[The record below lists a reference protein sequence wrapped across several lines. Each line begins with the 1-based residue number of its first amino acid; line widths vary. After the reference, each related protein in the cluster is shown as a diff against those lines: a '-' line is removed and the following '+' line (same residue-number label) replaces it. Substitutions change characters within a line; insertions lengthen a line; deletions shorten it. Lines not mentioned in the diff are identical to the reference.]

1 MSRQDA
7 AKRKSTGNRPQGGSW
22 LKTSLIFLG
31 ILLWVPL
38 VMGLVLYYLW
48 AEVPY
53 RGYPGPSIIV
63 EVPHQ
68 SVQEI
73 LMLLQE
79 KGVLRKGSFGRVYLA
94 LTRRAAKLQ
103 AGEYLFEEPLTAPQ
117 VFRKLV
123 RGDILY
129 HRVTVPEGLRSGQIF
144 NLFIKEGFGTEEEFQ
159 REFLDVSRIA
169 DLDPEAADLEGY
181 LFPDTYA
188 LARGTT
194 AAKIVDQMV
203 QSHRLLWGEEW
214 RGAGRQQGFNVRQ
227 IVTLASLIEKETGQ
241 GGERGL
247 ISSVFHNRLR
257 EGMKLQCDPTI
268 IYALV
273 MRDRYRG
280 VITRSDLRLDSRYN
294 TYAYGGLPPG
304 PIANPGREALQAALF
319 PEKTDYLFFV
329 SMNNGR
335 HTFST
340 TLREHNQ
347 AVDRYQR

>member
-1 MSRQDA
+1 M
-7 AKRKSTGNRPQGGSW
+7 
-22 LKTSLIFLG
+22 
-31 ILLWVPL
+31 

-53 RGYPGPSIIV
+53 RGYDGPSIIV

-73 LMLLQE
+73 LELLQE
-79 KGVLRKGSFGRVYLA
+79 RGVLRKGPFGRVYLA
-94 LTRRAAKLQ
+94 LTRRATKLQ
-103 AGEYLFEEPLTAPQ
+103 AGEYLFEEPMTAPQ
-117 VFRKLV
+117 VFKKLV
-123 RGDILY
+123 KGDILY

-144 NLFIKEGFGTEEEFQ
+144 NAFIKEGFGSEVEFQ
-159 REFLDVSRIA
+159 QEFLKVSRIA

-188 LARGTT
+188 LAKGTP
-194 AAKIVDQMV
+194 ASRIVDQMV
-203 QSHRLLWGEEW
+203 ENHRLLWGEDWLREA
-214 RGAGRQQGFNVRQ
+214 RAQGFNVRQ
-227 IVTLASLIEKETGQ
+227 AVTLASLIEKETGQ
-241 GGERGL
+241 GSERPL

-294 TYAYGGLPPG
+294 TYAYPGLPPG
-304 PIANPGREALQAALF
+304 PIANPGREAIQAALF
-319 PEKTDYLFFV
+319 PERTEYLFFV

>member
-1 MSRQDA
+1 MPRERS
-7 AKRKSTGNRPQGGSW
+7 KGSSW
-22 LKTSLIFLG
+22 LKTSLIFIG
-31 ILLWVPL
+31 IVLWVPV

-53 RGYPGPSIIV
+53 RGYQGSSIIV
-63 EVPHQ
+63 EVPHR

-73 LMLLQE
+73 LTLLQE
-79 KGVLRKGSFGRVYLA
+79 KGVLREGPFGRVYLA
-94 LTRRAAKLQ
+94 VTRRATKLQ
-103 AGEYLFEEPLTAPQ
+103 AGEYLFEEPMTAPQ

-123 RGDILY
+123 KGDIYY

-144 NLFIKEGFGTEEEFQ
+144 NLFVKEGFGSEAEFQ
-159 REFLDVSRIA
+159 QEFLNVSRIA

-203 QSHRLLWGEEW
+203 QNHRHLWGDEW
-214 RGAGRQQGFNVRQ
+214 LKEGHAQGFNVRQ
-227 IVTLASLIEKETGQ
+227 VVTLASLIEKETGQ
-241 GGERGL
+241 GEERGL

-319 PEKTDYLFFV
+319 PEKSDYLFFV

-340 TLREHNQ
+340 NLREHNQ

>member
-1 MSRQDA
+1 LSRDFHSKKNSRSVQSKD
-7 AKRKSTGNRPQGGSW
+7 GSW
-22 LKTSLIFLG
+22 SKTLLIFLG

-53 RGYPGPSIIV
+53 RGYQGPSIIV
-63 EVPHQ
+63 EVPHR

-73 LMLLQE
+73 LRLLQE
-79 KGVLRKGSFGRVYLA
+79 KGVLREGSFGRVYLA

-117 VFRKLV
+117 VFKKLV
-123 RGDILY
+123 KGDIFY
-129 HRVTVPEGLRSGQIF
+129 HRVTVPEGLRSAQIF
-144 NLFIKEGFGTEEEFQ
+144 NVFIKEGFGSAEDFQ

-194 AAKIVDQMV
+194 AARIVDQMV
-203 QSHRLLWGEEW
+203 QSHRLLWGDEW
-214 RGAGRQQGFNVRQ
+214 LKQARDEGFNIRQ
-227 IVTLASLIEKETGQ
+227 TVTLASLIEKETGQ
-241 GGERGL
+241 GQERGL

-273 MRDRYRG
+273 MRDRYHG
-280 VITRSDLRLDSRYN
+280 VITRSDLHLDSRYN
-294 TYAYGGLPPG
+294 TYAYQGLPPG
-304 PIANPGREALQAALF
+304 PIANPGREAIRAALF
-319 PEKTDYLFFV
+319 PESTDYLFFV

>member
-1 MSRQDA
+1 LSRQGA
-7 AKRKSTGNRPQGGSW
+7 PRRKTPMNRSKKSSW
-22 LKTSLIFLG
+22 LRTSLMFLG
-31 ILLWVPL
+31 ILLWVPV

-48 AEVPY
+48 AQVPY

-63 EVPHQ
+63 EIPHG

-73 LMLLQE
+73 LGLLQD

-123 RGDILY
+123 KGEIYY
-129 HRVTVPEGLRSGQIF
+129 HRVTVPEGLRSAQIF
-144 NLFIKEGFGTEEEFQ
+144 SLFIKEGFGTEAEFQ
-159 REFLDVSRIA
+159 REFLEVSRIA
-169 DLDPEAADLEGY
+169 DLDPEAVDLEGY

-188 LARGTT
+188 LARGTP

-203 QSHRLLWGEEW
+203 QNHRQLWKDEW
-214 RGAGRQQGFNVRQ
+214 LRAAREQGFNVRQ
-227 IVTLASLIEKETGQ
+227 SITLASLIEKETGQ
-241 GGERGL
+241 GEERGL

-257 EGMKLQCDPTI
+257 DGMKLQCDPTI

-304 PIANPGREALQAALF
+304 PIANPGRDAIQAALF
-319 PEKTDYLFFV
+319 PEQTNYLFFV

-340 TLREHNQ
+340 TLREHNL

>member
-1 MSRQDA
+1 MSRREVSRRNPP
-7 AKRKSTGNRPQGGSW
+7 KPRSRGGSGV
-22 LKTSLIFLG
+22 KTFLTFLG
-31 ILLWVPL
+31 ILVWVPL

-63 EVPHQ
+63 EVPQ
-68 SVQEI
+68 GSVQEI
-73 LMLLQE
+73 LTLLQE

-103 AGEYLFEEPLTAPQ
+103 AGEYLFDEPLTAPQ

-123 RGDILY
+123 RGEILY

-144 NLFIKEGFGTEEEFQ
+144 NVFIKEGFGSEAEFQ
-159 REFLDVSRIA
+159 REFLNVSRIS

-188 LARGTT
+188 LPRGTP

-203 QSHRLLWGEEW
+203 QSHRLLWGAEW
-214 RGAGRQQGFNVRQ
+214 LRAGREQGFNVRQ

-241 GGERGL
+241 GDERVL
-247 ISSVFHNRLR
+247 ISSVFHNRLS

-273 MRDRYRG
+273 MRNRYRG

-294 TYAYGGLPPG
+294 TYAYSGLPPG
-304 PIANPGREALQAALF
+304 PIANPGREAIQAALF
-319 PEKTDYLFFV
+319 PERTEYLFFV

>member
-1 MSRQDA
+1 MSRRDVSRRRS
-7 AKRKSTGNRPQGGSW
+7 AKSRSQAGSW
-22 LKTSLIFLG
+22 FKRFLIFLG

-48 AEVPY
+48 SEVPY
-53 RGYPGPSIIV
+53 RGYDGPSIIV
-63 EVPHQ
+63 EVPHE

-73 LMLLQE
+73 LELLQE
-79 KGVLRKGSFGRVYLA
+79 RGVLRKGPFGRVYLA
-94 LTRRAAKLQ
+94 LTRRDTKLQ

-117 VFRKLV
+117 VLKKLV
-123 RGDILY
+123 KGDIYY
-129 HRVTVPEGLRSGQIF
+129 HRVTVPEGLRSAQIF
-144 NLFIKEGFGTEEEFQ
+144 TVFIKEGFGSEEEFQ
-159 REFLDVSRIA
+159 REFLNVSRIA

-188 LARGTT
+188 LARGTP
-194 AAKIVDQMV
+194 AAKIIDQMV
-203 QSHRLLWGEEW
+203 ENHRQLWGEDW
-214 RGAGRQQGFNVRQ
+214 LNKARAQGLNVRQ
-227 IVTLASLIEKETGQ
+227 AVTLASLIEKETGQ
-241 GGERGL
+241 GSERPL

-304 PIANPGREALQAALF
+304 PIANPGREAIQAALF
-319 PEKTDYLFFV
+319 PEQTDYLYFV

-335 HTFST
+335 HTFSS